1 MTKEIGFIGIG
12 KMGEPMAGRLIDA
25 GFRIHVFDLRKEA
38 LAAIISKGA
47 VAAVSPADMA
57 SKVETVLVSLP
68 TPEIVKT
75 VALGDAGLAEGSML
89 KTYIDLS
96 TTGPRVA
103 AEIAAALAEKGVTTL
118 DAPVSGGVAGAR
130 KGTLAIMVSGPRR
143 VCGELRP
150 LLEVIGRYFY
160 IGDKPGMGQLMKL
173 ANNML
178 SATAMA
184 ASAEVMVMG
193 VKAGLDPRVMIEVIN
208 AGTGANTAIRDKFP
222 QVILTRRFNS
232 GFATALMYKD
242 IKLYLDAAEHL
253 QTTTWVCSAVRQ
265 LWLETN
271 EQFGPDSDFT
281 RIVQLVEQ
289 RAGVQVAFPNGR
301 PKEEGGDHDHTRT
314 L

>member
-75 VALGDAGLAEGSML
+75 VALGDGGLAEGSKL

-96 TTGPRVA
+96 TTGPKVA

-130 KGTLAIMVSGPRR
+130 KGMLAIMVSGPPE
-143 VCGELRP
+143 VCDGLRP
-150 LLEVIGRYFY
+150 LFEVIGRYFY

-184 ASAEVMVMG
+184 ASSEVMVMG

-222 QVILTRRFNS
+222 QAILTRRFNS

-289 RAGVQVAFPNGR
+289 RAGVQVALPNGG